1 MEPYIIPTWKYK
13 RSTSSTWCMCVC
25 VCARARARACVCA
38 HECTLGRK
46 EVHKSFLWSNTVQ
59 LPLLGFSP
67 FVLIGLCRRF
77 LPLFPLVLRT
87 VEEFLCVCVCVR
99 VTRVRSDERK
109 DRGERTP
116 CSARDAD

>member
-1 MEPYIIPTWKYK
+1 MHV
-13 RSTSSTWCMCVC
+13 CVC
-25 VCARARARACVCA
+25 VCVRVFVCA

-46 EVHKSFLWSNTVQ
+46 EVYKSFLWSNTVQ